1 MIKNLWHHT
10 YSGLNRAEAREY
22 KDYLTL
28 LKDGFLFNL
37 KLDKIEIG
45 GYSKRELLNAL
56 YKEFEIKED
65 KINTKLL
72 EKIYYVFKKYIN
84 YSWVSKSI
92 EEIFE
97 QVIKESF
104 SELWINKE
112 VDTSLVLIF
121 VELYKK
127 SSFLTRLDLMSVK
140 WIWKDELKEIIYEEL
155 GIQDNWENTEEK
167 AINTINT
174 IFSDTIAKMKENF
187 KLKIPAWYNKKK
199 WRSLDEFMDFVLS
212 TSSKERE
219 WYLRVIDCA
228 ILKTMSAYNE
238 IFENPLVI
246 ELDKK
251 LNQVIEKIKEI
262 PWFEELEPKNIDW
275 EINFRFIHPN
285 WWTPNFTEWKISY
298 RSKDDIKILLK
309 LLYNRKYS
317 KLDFFKDLLG
327 FRVEVKNKKDWEN
340 AILLFK
346 ELFNDNAEIDDSW
359 VLSEKFLKNCKKIY
373 WLNKRNQKNKS
384 WSENFI
390 KASLCGTF
398 RENFHNDENIPPAEI
413 QVVLARN
420 KNESWYS
427 KHEIYDAKKYIS
439 AISRLFWYTTLEDIK
454 VIIHHFWLKS
464 WLKEKGILY
473 HLIASKK
480 WKPSFLMRAKID
492 WCGKCDYFLSR
503 DIYSE
508 KLEELYQWD
517 VINYSSLWDADFED
531 IYRKYQGINV

>member
-1 MIKNLWHHT
+1 MIKNLGHHT

-84 YSWVSKSI
+84 YSGVSKSI

-104 SELWINKE
+104 SELGINKE

-140 WIWKDELKEIIYEEL
+140 GIGKDELKEIIYEEL
-155 GIQDNWENTEEK
+155 GIQDNGENTEEK

-187 KLKIPAWYNKKK
+187 KLKIPAGYNKKK

-219 WYLRVIDCA
+219 GYLRVIDCA

-262 PWFEELEPKNIDW
+262 PGFEELEPKNIDG

-285 WWTPNFTEWKISY
+285 GGTPNFTEGKISY

-327 FRVEVKNKKDWEN
+327 FRVEVKNKKDGEN

-346 ELFNDNAEIDDSW
+346 ELFNDNAEIDDSG

-373 WLNKRNQKNKS
+373 GLNKRNQKNKS
-384 WSENFI
+384 GSENFI

-420 KNESWYS
+420 KNESGYS

-439 AISRLFWYTTLEDIK
+439 AISRLFGYTTLEDIK
-454 VIIHHFWLKS
+454 VIIHHFGLKS
-464 WLKEKGILY
+464 GLKEKGILY

-480 WKPSFLMRAKID
+480 GKPSFLMRAKID
-492 WCGKCDYFLSR
+492 GCGKCDYFLSR

-508 KLEELYQWD
+508 KLEELYQGD
-517 VINYSSLWDADFED
+517 VINYSSLGDADFED

>member
-1 MIKNLWHHT
+1 MVKNLGHHT
-10 YSGLNRAEAREY
+10 YSGLNKAEAKEY
-22 KDYLTL
+22 RDYLTL

-37 KLDKIEIG
+37 KLDKIEIEW
-45 GYSKRELLNAL
+45 YSKKELLDIL
-56 YKEFEIKED
+56 YKEFEVKED
-65 KINTKLL
+65 KSNTKLL

-97 QVIKESF
+97 EILKESF
-104 SELWINKE
+104 SELWLNKG

-121 VELYKK
+121 AELYKK

-140 WIWKDELKEIIYEEL
+140 WISKDELKEIIYKEL
-155 GIQDNWENTEEK
+155 EIQDNWEKTEEE
-167 AINTINT
+167 AIKTINT
-174 IFSDTIAKMKENF
+174 IFSDSIEKMRENF
-187 KLKIPAWYNKKK
+187 KLKIPAWYNNKK
-199 WRSLDEFMDFVLS
+199 WKSLDEFMDFVLS

-246 ELDKK
+246 ELDEK

-262 PWFEELEPKNIDW
+262 PWFEVLEPFNIDW

-285 WWTPNFTEWKISY
+285 WWIPNFTEWKISY

-340 AILLFK
+340 VILLFK

-359 VLSEKFLKNCKKIY
+359 VLGERFLRNCKRLH
-373 WLNKRNQKNKS
+373 WLNPRNQKNKS
-384 WSENFI
+384 WSENFV

-398 RENFHNDENIPPAEI
+398 REDFHNNENMPPAEI
-413 QVVLARN
+413 QVVLAGN
-420 KNESWYS
+420 KNESGYS
-427 KHEIYDAKKYIS
+427 KHEIYDTKKIIS
-439 AISRLFWYTTLEDIK
+439 AISRLFWYITLEDIK

-464 WLKEKGILY
+464 WLKERGILY

-480 WKPSFLMRAKID
+480 WKPSFLMRAKIA

-517 VINYSSLWDADFED
+517 VINYSSLEDKDFED
-531 IYRKYQGINV
+531 IYRKYQGIKI